1 MKALLKG
8 LMQLSEEGATQ
19 LFRPLNSNDLILG
32 AVGTL
37 QFDVVSWRLKNEYNV
52 ECGFEAVQVATAR
65 WVECADGKKFE
76 EFKKKAFDNLAL
88 DIADNLTYI
97 APTKVN
103 LALTQER
110 FPEVQFFATREH

>member
-1 MKALLKG
+1 M
-8 LMQLSEEGATQ
+8 E
-19 LFRPLNSNDLILG
+19 
-32 AVGTL
+32 
-37 QFDVVSWRLKNEYNV
+37 KN
-52 ECGFEAVQVATAR
+52 
-65 WVECADGKKFE
+65 
-76 EFKKKAFDNLAL
+76 L